1 MLLHSFKG
9 REYFRYITGYA
20 YSERRSPGVTFSRLI
35 FLFAGIDEGGL
46 CMVFDK
52 IKKESPYR
60 EVLWGAGNCF
70 VANVD
75 MLRFFDQIIL
85 IDSRKNPRQS
95 IFCDRLERVLNINQE
110 EPQIWQRIYREDIL
124 DGTAWKERAERT
136 DFTPDGWKNIICQ
149 R

>member
-1 MLLHSFKG
+1 M
-9 REYFRYITGYA
+9 RELTKEDYA
-20 YSERRSPGVTFSRLI
+20 WF
-35 FLFAGIDEGGL
+35 
-46 CMVFDK
+46 FDK

-60 EVLWGAGNCF
+60 EVFWGAGNCF

-85 IDSRKNPRQS
+85 IDSRKNPRQG

-110 EPQIWQRIYREDIL
+110 DPQIWQRIYREDIL